1 MNKPD
6 IAASFFQD
14 GFNCA
19 QSVFVAFA
27 PDLGLDQETALKV
40 STAFG
45 GGMGRLGEAC
55 GAVTG
60 ALMALGLKYGRATKQ
75 DVAARDKTY
84 ALTQEF
90 ARRFRQ
96 RHDALTCRDLLGCDP
111 GTPEGQAMIKERG
124 LHTNLCTGLVRDAAE
139 ILEEMLSEETLSQGV

>member
-1 MNKPD
+1 MNH
-6 IAASFFQD
+6 IERAAFLFQN

-27 PDLGLDQETALKV
+27 PDLGLDEATALKV

-60 ALMALGLKYGRATKQ
+60 ALMALGLKYGRTSKE

-90 ARRFRQ
+90 ARRFKA
-96 RHDALTCRDLLGCDP
+96 HHGYLDCRDLVGCDP
-111 GTPEGQAMIKERG
+111 GTPEGQAFIKEHN
-124 LHTNLCTGLVRDAAE
+124 LHSTLCTKLVRDAAE
-139 ILEEMLSEETLSQGV
+139 ILEDMMREK

>member
-1 MNKPD
+1 MNH
-6 IAASFFQD
+6 AERATSLFQN

-27 PDLGLDQETALKV
+27 PDLGLDEATALKV

-45 GGMGRLGEAC
+45 GGMGRLGEVC

-60 ALMALGLKYGRATKQ
+60 ALMALGLKYGRTSKE

-90 ARRFRQ
+90 ARRFKE
-96 RHDALTCRDLLGCDP
+96 RHGCLDCRDLLGCDP
-111 GTPEGQAMIKERG
+111 GTPEGQASIKERN
-124 LHTNLCTGLVRDAAE
+124 LHNTLCTKLVQDAAA
-139 ILEEMLSEETLSQGV
+139 ILEDMMRET